1 MKMMKH
7 WKISIWAVVIL
18 FLPVAVF
25 AGEYHIEGQL
35 VDKTPSMI
43 YLSRYTD
50 KAFVLKD
57 SAIVQ
62 NGRFAFDGTLS
73 SPLLYGL
80 STERDS
86 SHPLTFFLE
95 DSPVKIRL
103 NEQHSDIEVNGSHAD
118 SLYRKELP
126 KIEQKGYQLDSLIAA
141 NPKSVVPAYFLIHN
155 FAWSLDLHQLQVLRS
170 AFSSELDRT
179 LYLKQIDTL
188 IVSLKKVDIG
198 QRAPD
203 FTLRDVQRRKVSLS
217 DFRGK
222 YVLVEF
228 WASWCG
234 DCRRE
239 MPIIKTIHTKYKDLA
254 ILGVSFDRNRPSW
267 LNAIRQYQLGWTQVS
282 DLKGWGSSLTSLYAV
297 RWIPMVYLLDPNG
310 KIIYKALTLVGLD
323 QILEPYFKL

>member
-1 MKMMKH
+1 MKH
-7 WKISIWAVVIL
+7 LMILILSVVGL
-18 FLPVAVF
+18 LLPASAF
-25 AGEYHIEGQL
+25 ADTYHIDGQL
-35 VDKTPSMI
+35 ADKASHKI

-50 KAFVLKD
+50 KAFVIQD
-57 SAIVQ
+57 SAIVKD
-62 NGRFAFDGTLS
+62 GSFSFSGTLS
-73 SPLLYGL
+73 TPLLYGL
-80 STERDS
+80 STERNS
-86 SHPLTFFLE
+86 SSPQTFFLE
-95 DSPVKIRL
+95 NSPVKVSLDEQNATIRV
-103 NEQHSDIEVNGSHAD
+103 SGSQTD

-126 KIEQKGYQLDSLIAA
+126 DVEKKGYRLDSLIAVH
-141 NPKSVVPAYFLIHN
+141 PKSVVPAYFLIHN

-188 IVSLKKVDIG
+188 IISLKKVDIG

-203 FTLRDVQRRKVSLS
+203 FTLRDVQNRKVSLS

-239 MPIIKTIHTKYKDLA
+239 MPIIKTIHAKYKDLA

-282 DLKGWGSSLTSLYAV
+282 DLKGWGSRLTSLYAV
-297 RWIPMVYLLDPNG
+297 RWIPTAYLISPEG
-310 KIIYKALTLVGLD
+310 KILYKALTMSGLD
-323 QILEPYFKL
+323 QVLESYLKP

>member
-7 WKISIWAVVIL
+7 WKISIWTVEML

-25 AGEYHIEGQL
+25 AGKYHIEGQL
-35 VDKTPSMI
+35 VNKTPSMV

-50 KAFVLKD
+50 KAFVLED
-57 SAIVQ
+57 SATVQ

-80 STERDS
+80 SSERDS

-95 DSPVKIRL
+95 DSSFKIRL
-103 NEQHSDIEVNGSHAD
+103 NEQQSDIKVSGSRAD
-118 SLYRKELP
+118 SLYRHELP
-126 KIEQKGYQLDSLIAA
+126 KIDQKGYQLDSLITA
-141 NPKSVVPAYFLIHN
+141 NPKSAVPAYFLIRN

-203 FTLRDVQRRKVSLS
+203 FTLRDVQSRKVSLS

>member
-1 MKMMKH
+1 MLDLFGKAILDYQTQNNPGPLITATS
-7 WKISIWAVVIL
+7 ISDEDEMEVSYL
-18 FLPVAVF
+18 FRP
-25 AGEYHIEGQL
+25 Y
-35 VDKTPSMI
+35 
-43 YLSRYTD
+43 YLM
-50 KAFVLKD
+50 
-57 SAIVQ
+57 
-62 NGRFAFDGTLS
+62 
-73 SPLLYGL
+73 
-80 STERDS
+80 
-86 SHPLTFFLE
+86 
-95 DSPVKIRL
+95 
-103 NEQHSDIEVNGSHAD
+103 
-118 SLYRKELP
+118 P

-203 FTLRDVQRRKVSLS
+203 FTLRDVQSRKVSLS

-239 MPIIKTIHTKYKDLA
+239 MPIIKTIHAKYKDLA

>member
-1 MKMMKH
+1 MKH
-7 WKISIWAVVIL
+7 LMISILSVGVSL
-18 FLPVAVF
+18 FPAFAF
-25 AGEYHIEGQL
+25 AGKYHIEGWL
-35 VDKTPSMI
+35 LDKTQCKI

-50 KAFVLKD
+50 KAFFIKD
-57 SAIVQ
+57 SATVQ
-62 NGRFAFDGTLS
+62 NGRFSFDGTLG

-80 STERDS
+80 STERDNTR
-86 SHPLTFFLE
+86 PLTFFLE
-95 DSPVKIRL
+95 NSSVEVHLDES
-103 NEQHSDIEVNGSHAD
+103 NQDIKVSGSRSD
-118 SLYRKELP
+118 SLYRQELP
-126 KIEQKGYQLDSLIAA
+126 RIDQKGYRLDSLIAVH
-141 NPKSVVPAYFLIHN
+141 PKSVVPAYFLIHN

-188 IVSLKKVDIG
+188 IISLKKVDIG

-203 FTLRDVQRRKVSLS
+203 FTLRDVQNRKVSLS

-239 MPIIKTIHTKYKDLA
+239 MPIIKTIHAKYKDLA

-282 DLKGWGSSLTSLYAV
+282 DLKGWGSRLTSLYAV
-297 RWIPMVYLLDPNG
+297 RWIPTAYLISPEG
-310 KIIYKALTLVGLD
+310 KILYKALTMSGLD
-323 QILEPYFKL
+323 QVL